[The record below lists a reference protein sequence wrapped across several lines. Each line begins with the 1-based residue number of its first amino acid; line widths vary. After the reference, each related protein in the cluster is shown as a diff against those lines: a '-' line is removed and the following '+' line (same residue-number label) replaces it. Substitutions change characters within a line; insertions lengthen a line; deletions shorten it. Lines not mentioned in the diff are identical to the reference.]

1 MATTILKDNGAGA
14 LTKVC
19 ETTVV
24 GEGEVLRVELE
35 GLPPL
40 AVYHAEGEFFVSD
53 DTCSHGSASLA
64 EGFLEGTE
72 IECPWHS
79 GTFCIRTGQALT
91 FPAVEPI
98 RVYPV
103 TVVGEAILI
112 PTPADAGADRACGGR
127 CDAPEAG
134 IARAKWPISSNGAT

>member
-1 MATTILKDNGAGA
+1 MTTSILQNNGASG

-19 ETTVV
+19 ETTAV
-24 GEGEVLRVELE
+24 GDGEVLRVEVE
-35 GLPPL
+35 GFPLL
-40 AVYHAEGEFFVSD
+40 AVYNTEGEFFVSD

-79 GTFCIRTGQALT
+79 GTFCIRTGRALT

-103 TVVGEAILI
+103 TVVGETILI
-112 PTPADAGADRACGGR
+112 LMPADTGADRTCGGR
-127 CDAPEAG
+127 CDAPDAG
-134 IARAKWPISSNGAT
+134 IARAQASEDRR

>member
-1 MATTILKDNGAGA
+1 MATSILQDNGASA
-14 LTKVC
+14 LIKVC
-19 ETTVV
+19 ETTAV
-24 GEGEVLRVELE
+24 GDGEVLRVELE

-40 AVYHAEGEFFVSD
+40 AVYNAEGEFFVSD

-79 GTFCIRTGQALT
+79 GTFCIRTGRPLT

-103 TVVGEAILI
+103 TVVGETILI
-112 PTPADAGADRACGGR
+112 PTPAEAGTGRECGGR
-127 CDAPEAG
+127 CDTPETG
-134 IARAKWPISSNGAT
+134 TERAHASADRR

>member
-1 MATTILKDNGAGA
+1 MATTILQDNGATA

-19 ETTVV
+19 ETTAVDD
-24 GEGEVLRVELE
+24 GGVLRVELE

-40 AVYHAEGEFFVSD
+40 AVYNAGGQFFVSD

-79 GTFCIRTGQALT
+79 GTFCIRTGRALT

-103 TVVGEAILI
+103 TVVGDAVLI
-112 PTPADAGADRACGGR
+112 PTPADAGTGRECGGK
-127 CDAPEAG
+127 CDAPATG
-134 IARAKWPISSNGAT
+134 IA

>member
-1 MATTILKDNGAGA
+1 MATTLLQDNCASA

-19 ETTVV
+19 ETTAV

-40 AVYHAEGEFFVSD
+40 AVYNAEGEFFVSD

-79 GTFCIRTGQALT
+79 GTFCIRTGRALT
-91 FPAVEPI
+91 FPAVKPI

-103 TVVGEAILI
+103 TVIAGAILI
-112 PTPADAGADRACGGR
+112 STPTDAGTDPACSGR
-127 CDAPEAG
+127 CDASETG
-134 IARAKWPISSNGAT
+134 IAPARTFADRH

>member
-1 MATTILKDNGAGA
+1 MTTSILQDNGASA

-19 ETTVV
+19 ETTAV
-24 GEGEVLRVELE
+24 GDGEVLRVEVE
-35 GLPPL
+35 GFPPL
-40 AVYHAEGEFFVSD
+40 AVYNTEGEFFVSD

-79 GTFCIRTGQALT
+79 GTFCIRTGRALM

-103 TVVGEAILI
+103 TVVGETILI
-112 PTPADAGADRACGGR
+112 PTPADAGADRTCGGR
-127 CDAPEAG
+127 CDAPDPV
-134 IARAKWPISSNGAT
+134 IARVHASADRR